1 MIKSNWPIKNLII
14 SLGLILSKFIQK
26 SFNLILNLHCLSSFG
41 YNRVQLGLQFV
52 QNCSLIFQYVWNPS
66 LTSFSH
72 VASLLSIIILFWKE
86 KGEFREEF
94 INRLW
99 QWWWEGRSGGG
110 GMERKKE
117 KCMVFNSKQF
127 AYNIY
132 DSVKKKEREKER
144 REKKNAWSLIRN
156 NSHITSVIW
165 LSMLVSQIFFSIMLL
180 Y

>member
-1 MIKSNWPIKNLII
+1 MTMVM
-14 SLGLILSKFIQK
+14 
-26 SFNLILNLHCLSSFG
+26 
-41 YNRVQLGLQFV
+41 RR
-52 QNCSLIFQYVWNPS
+52 
-66 LTSFSH
+66 
-72 VASLLSIIILFWKE
+72 E
-86 KGEFREEF
+86 KR
-94 INRLW
+94 
-99 QWWWEGRSGGG
+99 GGG

-117 KCMVFNSKQF
+117 KFMVFNSKQF